1 MPEPLETVFT
11 FLVMNDVDFPHLGDE
26 HTLVEVFLPGTSF
39 AMHTKKSKSAP
50 VGVIA
55 KVLRILE
62 CLDQFPAGLQL
73 REVAAKTKINKSTVH
88 RFLTHLEAEAYLFR
102 DQEGAYMLGP
112 KLVRL
117 GNGVNVHASLSKIAR
132 PVLEKLRKVSDE
144 TVNLAVLDGFSIL
157 YLDVLESRHTF
168 RLVSEVGMR
177 RELHC
182 TSLGKAILANL
193 DDERRKEEIFASIR
207 TVTSR
212 AKLEKELRLTRE
224 RGYSLDDEEAEA
236 GARCIGAALFAAD
249 GTVVGAISVSGPV
262 SRVSKERVPFFQAEI
277 GKAAREISS
286 RLGYRAKK
294 AALEARVKRPTRS

>member
-1 MPEPLETVFT
+1 MR
-11 FLVMNDVDFPHLGDE
+11 
-26 HTLVEVFLPGTSF
+26 
-39 AMHTKKSKSAP
+39 TKKSKSAP
-50 VGVIA
+50 VGVIG

-73 REVAAKTKINKSTVH
+73 REIAAKTGINKSTVH

-102 DQEGAYMLGP
+102 DQEGTYMLGQ

-117 GNGVNVHASLSKIAR
+117 GNGVNVQGSLSKIAR

-144 TVNLAVLDGFSIL
+144 TVNLAVLDGFSVL

-168 RLVSEVGMR
+168 RLVSEIGMR

-193 DDERRKEEIFASIR
+193 DDEHRKEEIFASIQI
-207 TVTSR
+207 VTSR
-212 AKLEKELRLTRE
+212 AKLEKELRLTQE

-236 GARCIGAALFAAD
+236 GARCIGAAIFGAD
-249 GTVVGAISVSGPV
+249 GRVVGAISVSGPV
-262 SRVSKERVPFFQAEI
+262 SRVSKERLPFFQAEI

-286 RLGYRAKK
+286 LLGYRAKK
-294 AALEARVKRPTRS
+294 TALEAQVKRPTRSRNPN